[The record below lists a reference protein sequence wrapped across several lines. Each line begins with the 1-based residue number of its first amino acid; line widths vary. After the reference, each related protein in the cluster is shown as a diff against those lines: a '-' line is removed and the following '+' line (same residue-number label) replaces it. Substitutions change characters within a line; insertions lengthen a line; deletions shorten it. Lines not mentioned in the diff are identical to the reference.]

1 MTRQR
6 LIPTLVA
13 ITALLVMGLPAAASA
28 KKAVKVT
35 TGEEHVCA
43 LKPNGKVLCWGENDY
58 GQADPPGSKFKAID
72 GGAYHTC
79 GIKLNGRV
87 KCWGYDSD
95 YGETKAP
102 SGKFKSIS
110 AGYEATC
117 GIKANGKAKCWG
129 YDGYGQVSGPN
140 GKKLKSISAGVEF
153 TCGRKPND
161 KPVCWGDNIYGQVD
175 FGKINSRFKSVLAGS
190 FHACGVKS
198 NGKPVCHGHNSGGET
213 IVPDKKVKK
222 VYPGYYMTCIHM
234 LNQKVRC
241 RGTDYYGITHRPNIK
256 LHSMEMDSYSE
267 HACGVKLNKR
277 SVICWGSSDDGQDQI
292 PPSLK

>member
-58 GQADPPGSKFKAID
+58 GQADPPGGKFKAID

-129 YDGYGQVSGPN
+129 YDGYGQVCP
-140 GKKLKSISAGVEF
+140 
-153 TCGRKPND
+153 GRTARNSSRSP
-161 KPVCWGDNIYGQVD
+161 PVS
-175 FGKINSRFKSVLAGS
+175 NSPAAGS
-190 FHACGVKS
+190 RTTSRCAGATTSTGRSTSEKS
-198 NGKPVCHGHNSGGET
+198 TAGSRAFSPV
-213 IVPDKKVKK
+213 
-222 VYPGYYMTCIHM
+222 
-234 LNQKVRC
+234 
-241 RGTDYYGITHRPNIK
+241 
-256 LHSMEMDSYSE
+256 
-267 HACGVKLNKR
+267 
-277 SVICWGSSDDGQDQI
+277 
-292 PPSLK
+292 PSTPAA